1 MVLLRVPMA
10 SMASAAGIVV
20 QNAEDWAASSMDA
33 FSLRLYQSE
42 KSRFARAGVRVRS
55 SEVSAPELS

>member
-20 QNAEDWAASSMDA
+20 QNAEDWAASSMNA
-33 FSLRLYQSE
+33 FSQSE
-42 KSRFARAGVRVRS
+42 RKIAFYAGWCACKIESGVGS
-55 SEVSAPELS
+55 